1 MRPKGLTAICIIG
14 LILSVL
20 GFISN
25 AVGMFW
31 WFMGE
36 RFAEMMTGLTPGM
49 NQQAAD
55 LQRTMYQEMSQMQA
69 RWAPVTIALTI
80 LQMVLAVLLF
90 VAAVRGLKMSRGA
103 LKLLATTMVFAILLQ
118 LGRIYPDVMIQE
130 ETQEISMRYTAR
142 VMQTTGNPAQ
152 TRAVMNMTRQFQK
165 IGASIGYLFM
175 AAWTIAKLSYYGT
188 GLWYV
193 NRKDVKAL
201 FAPEESPPPVEIEV
215 VGPPA
220 EPVDGS

>member
-20 GFISN
+20 GFITN

-31 WFMGE
+31 WFMGQ
-36 RFAEMMTGLTPGM
+36 RFAEMMTAFNPGM
-49 NQQAAD
+49 NQQLAD
-55 LQRTMYQEMSQMQA
+55 LQRTMYQELSEMQT
-69 RWAPVTIALTI
+69 RWAPVTIALMI

-90 VAAVRGLKMSRGA
+90 VAAVRGLKMSKGA
-103 LKLLATTMVFAILLQ
+103 LKLLSTTMVFAIVLQ
-118 LGRIYPDVMIQE
+118 LGRIYPDVMIQK
-130 ETQEISMRYTAR
+130 ETQEISAR
-142 VMQTTGNPAQ
+142 FQNRMFQAAGSPAA
-152 TRAVMNMTRQFQK
+152 RPAMNMAKGFQEMGMA
-165 IGASIGYLFM
+165 IGFMFM

-201 FAPEESPPPVEIEV
+201 FAPEEPPPPVEIEV
-215 VGPPA
+215 VGPP
-220 EPVDGS
+220 EGPTDRS